1 MKNKKIILAGGT
13 GFIGQELARHFGKD
27 NHVVIL
33 TRKSVQSSNNRYSN
47 KLLTAADG
55 YNITYWRWDGKHV
68 EKHWANEVDGSDIV
82 INLAGKSVNCRYN
95 KKNRARII
103 SSRVDATRALGKA
116 IKQVTR
122 SPQLWINTAS
132 ATIYRH
138 AQDYPQDEFN
148 GEICEEKDMNMPYS
162 FLDRCRR
169 NFNKCALTL
178 RGRRNSTAYRD
189 LEKDFSIQVCLAW
202 EKAMN
207 EITVPHTRKII
218 FRTAITLGKAGVMV
232 PFLNLAKWGL
242 GGRQGNGNQMF
253 SWVHIHDVCAAIEW
267 CYDHPETEGVYNLSA
282 PNAIPNTAFMATLR
296 KLTGHK
302 FGLPAYD
309 WMLELGATLIG
320 TETELIL
327 KSRWV
332 YPGRLL
338 ETGFRFRYNHIE
350 DALQNIVQQTPQCCY
365 HLFHRTK
372 VAAIL

>member
-1 MKNKKIILAGGT
+1 MKNKKIVIAGGT
-13 GFIGQELARHFGKD
+13 GFIGQELARYFGKD
-27 NHVVIL
+27 NRVVIL
-33 TRKSVQSSNNRYSN
+33 TRKTVQSNNNRYNS

-55 YNITYWRWDGKHV
+55 YNITYWRWDGKHI
-68 EKHWANEVDGSDIV
+68 EKHWAMEVDGSDIV

-95 KKNRARII
+95 RKNRERII
-103 SSRVDATRALGKA
+103 SSRVDATRALGRA
-116 IKQVTR
+116 IRQATR
-122 SPQLWINTAS
+122 PPQLWINTAS

-138 AQDYPQDEFN
+138 AQDHPQDEFN

-169 NFNKCALTL
+169 NIQKSSIAI
-178 RGRRNSTAYRD
+178 RGGRETAACKD
-189 LEKDFSIQVCLAW
+189 IDKDFSVQVCLHW

-218 FRTAITLGKAGVMV
+218 FRTAITLGEGGVMA
-232 PFLNLAKWGL
+232 PFLNLVKWGL

-267 CYDHPETEGVYNLSA
+267 CYDHPEANGVYNLAA

-296 KLTGHK
+296 KITGHR
-302 FGLPAYD
+302 FGLPAFD
-309 WMLELGATLIG
+309 WMLEMGAAMIG

-338 ETGFRFRYNHIE
+338 EGGFRFRYTQIE
-350 DALQNIVQQTPQCCY
+350 DALRNIVQQTPQRQY
-365 HLFHRTK
+365 HLFLRTK
-372 VAAIL
+372 VAANL